1 LLPGALK
8 NDRALRKALTESHT
22 VLTDPPVDSQ
32 LAWLQAFRHVLQ
44 RIEQGEEGLY
54 EPAHAGDCFALVL
67 AAME

>member
-8 NDRALRKALTESHT
+8 NDRTPRSALTESPPA
-22 VLTDPPVDSQ
+22 VTDPPVDSQ

-54 EPAHAGDCFALVL
+54 EPAHAGDRFALVL